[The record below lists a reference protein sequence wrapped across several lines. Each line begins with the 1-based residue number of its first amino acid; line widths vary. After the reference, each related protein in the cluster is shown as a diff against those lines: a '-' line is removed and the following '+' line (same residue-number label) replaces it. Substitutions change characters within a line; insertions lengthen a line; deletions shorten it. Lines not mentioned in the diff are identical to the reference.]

1 MLNTV
6 LASLSE
12 GAPPAALSSYESIA
26 TVTVGSGG
34 ASSVAFT
41 SIPATYTH
49 LQVRCLTRSDYSGSE
64 IDSLALRLNSDT
76 GSNYAYHYL
85 QGEGSGVNATGIG
98 SQTLGIVGGEI
109 SNGHTVGMFS
119 AFVID
124 FLDYAN
130 TNKTKTIR
138 SLGGGD
144 TNGTGTEKGMI
155 RLSSTL
161 WNSTSA
167 INEITFKSGGGFTR
181 GFIQYSQFAL
191 YGIKGS

>member
-1 MLNTV
+1 MPILGII
-6 LASLSE
+6 ASSKLT
-12 GAPPAALSSYESIA
+12 AVPSSYESIA

-34 ASSVAFT
+34 SASVSFT

-49 LQVRCLTRSDYSGSE
+49 LQVRCLTRSDFSGSE
-64 IDSLALRLNSDT
+64 IDSLSLRLNSDT

-85 QGEGSGVNATGIG
+85 EGYGSGVNASGLG
-98 SQTLGIVGGEI
+98 SQTVAIVGGEI
-109 SNGHTVGMFS
+109 SNGHTAGMFS
-119 AFVID
+119 GFVID

-144 TNGTGTEKGMI
+144 TNNTGTEKGVI
-155 RLSSTL
+155 RFSSAL
-161 WNSTSA
+161 WNNTAA

-181 GFIQYSQFAL
+181 GFIQYSHFAL

>member
-1 MLNTV
+1 M
-6 LASLSE
+6 SLILGILDSG
-12 GAPPAALSSYESIA
+12 GAAAGAANSYESIA

-34 ASSVAFT
+34 SASISFT

-49 LQVRCLTRSDYSGSE
+49 LQVRCLTRSDYTGSE
-64 IDSLALRLNSDT
+64 IDSLAFRLNSDT
-76 GSNYAYHYL
+76 GANYAYHFL
-85 QGEGSGVNATGIG
+85 TGEGTAASASGIG
-98 SQTLGIVGGEI
+98 SQTLGIVGGVI
-109 SNGHTVGMFS
+109 SNGHTAGMFS
-119 AFVID
+119 GFVID

-155 RLSSTL
+155 RLSSSL

-167 INEITFKSGGGFTR
+167 INEITFKNGGGFTR

-191 YGIKGS
+191 YGIKGA

>member
-1 MLNTV
+1 MPILGII
-6 LASLSE
+6 ASQDYNRVTN
-12 GAPPAALSSYESIA
+12 SYESIS

-49 LQVRCLTRSDYSGSE
+49 LQVRCLTRSDLASSE
-64 IDSLALRLNSDT
+64 IDSLSIRLNSDT

-85 QGEGSGVNATGIG
+85 QGNGSSVNVGAAA
-98 SQTLGIVGGEI
+98 SQTLGILGGVT
-109 SNGHTVGMFS
+109 SNGHTASMFS
-119 AFVID
+119 GFVID

-144 TNGTGTEKGMI
+144 TNNTGTEVGMI

-167 INEITFKSGGGFTR
+167 INEITFKNGGSFSRGFT
-181 GFIQYSQFAL
+181 QYSQFAL
-191 YGIKGS
+191 YGIKGA